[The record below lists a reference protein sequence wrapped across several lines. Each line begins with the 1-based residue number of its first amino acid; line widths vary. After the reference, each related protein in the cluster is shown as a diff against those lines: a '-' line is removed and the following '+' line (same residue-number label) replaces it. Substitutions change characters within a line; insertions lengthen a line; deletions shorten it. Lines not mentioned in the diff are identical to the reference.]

1 MRQSLFK
8 KHLKFQN
15 FDEIFYCGITRF
27 RNKNL
32 DVFIQCQYT
41 RTISRKR
48 NMGQGL
54 FKKHAKFLI
63 FNKVFDCD
71 LVKLVTNNRKFLEST
86 FTQKLLLER
95 KL

>member
-1 MRQSLFK
+1 MRQILFN

-15 FDEIFYCGITRF
+15 FDEIFYCGINRF

-86 FTQKLLLER
+86 FTQKLL
-95 KL
+95 

>member
-15 FDEIFYCGITRF
+15 FDEISYCGITRF
-27 RNKNL
+27 RNKSL

-48 NMGQGL
+48 NMGPSL

-63 FNKVFDCD
+63 FNKVFDCN
-71 LVKLVTNNRKFLEST
+71 LAKLVTNNRKFLEST
-86 FTQKLLLER
+86 FTQELLLER